1 MAIKLFSKLFSRKK
15 RIAMT
20 SDEAFLSDES
30 DEPRDEV
37 PKEEPAPQPE
47 PAAEEASAG
56 DAKAEDAPAEQPEE
70 AAADT
75 PESEEAPAAEEAK
88 AEEPEPEPLPPQE
101 NLCLWLY
108 ACLDDPHDLRTPMRP
123 QLIAHFRAL
132 NEGSDGFEG
141 TLPSGGRVTCAVRTD
156 LGFVREQAGY
166 LKTRFADTFPADRDV
181 WNAAM
186 MQIELFNTRVECT
199 LAPPYS
205 EDDAAKFADAVY
217 AAAEPLRGFVVNE
230 GMELYRWDRRL
241 VIAPDGRTDFSV
253 FMPIRRGLA
262 VSNPAEAAAA
272 DEARMR
278 RSIAILKKH
287 GVEAA
292 RLDMPVQAREADARL
307 RTPEEIIGRMAAL
320 FACAVKAQ
328 AYTSPREVAAPAAWS
343 LNAIKKL
350 DTQYGVNRLFTAKEA
365 EYVVRSPESQHETYL
380 MRFEDCAVLLWALRM
395 YELDWPAGRADVAAI
410 ARVIRDADTETIL
423 RLARPR
429 PLNDIL
435 NMHDVTY
442 RLHSV
447 CVREGDAAF
456 TGAKPDHDVVYERHY
471 ALNWLVAVDGISDW
485 DMIVPKT

>member
-37 PKEEPAPQPE
+37 QKEEPAPQPE

-75 PESEEAPAAEEAK
+75 PESDEAPAAEEAK

-108 ACLDDPHDLRTPMRP
+108 ACLDDPHDVRTPMRP

-217 AAAEPLRGFVVNE
+217 AAAESLRGFVVNE

-287 GVEAA
+287 GVESA

-343 LNAIKKL
+343 LNAMKKL

-380 MRFEDCAVLLWALRM
+380 MRFEDCAVLLWASP
-395 YELDWPAGRADVAAI
+395 PAERHSEHARRNLPPAQRVRARGRRGVH
-410 ARVIRDADTETIL
+410 RHET
-423 RLARPR
+423 RPR
-429 PLNDIL
+429 
-435 NMHDVTY
+435 
-442 RLHSV
+442 R
-447 CVREGDAAF
+447 CV
-456 TGAKPDHDVVYERHY
+456 
-471 ALNWLVAVDGISDW
+471 
-485 DMIVPKT
+485 

>member
-20 SDEAFLSDES
+20 SDEAFLSDEPENAAS
-30 DEPRDEV
+30 NEPE
-37 PKEEPAPQPE
+37 PQPE
-47 PAAEEASAG
+47 PAAGE
-56 DAKAEDAPAEQPEE
+56 APAEETGTEEMPAEPEQTEE
-70 AAADT
+70 AAPET
-75 PESEEAPAAEEAK
+75 PGGEEAPPMQEPPEA
-88 AEEPEPEPLPPQE
+88 EPEPEPEPEPQE
-101 NLCLWLY
+101 KLCLWLY
-108 ACLDDPHDLRTPMRP
+108 ACLDDPHDVRTPMRP

-132 NEGSDGFEG
+132 NESSDGFEG
-141 TLPSGGRVTCAVRTD
+141 TLPGGGMVACAVRSEPD
-156 LGFVREQAGY
+156 FVREQAGY
-166 LKTRFADTFPADRDV
+166 LKTLFADTFPADRDV

-186 MQIELFNTRVECT
+186 MQIELFNARVECT
-199 LAPPYS
+199 LMPPYA
-205 EDDAAKFADAVY
+205 EDDAESFADAVY

-230 GMELYRWDRRL
+230 SMEMYRWDRRL

-253 FMPIRRGLA
+253 FMPIRRGLTM
-262 VSNPAEAAAA
+262 SNPAEAAAA

-278 RSIAILKKH
+278 RSLAILKKH
-287 GVEAA
+287 GVESA

-307 RTPEEIIGRMAAL
+307 RTPEEMIGRAAAL

-365 EYVVRSPESQHETYL
+365 EYVVRSPESQHEAYL
-380 MRFEDCAVLLWALRM
+380 MRFEACAVLLWALRL
-395 YELDWPAGRADVAAI
+395 YELDWPSGRADAAAI
-410 ARVIRDADTETIL
+410 ARVIRDADTEALL

-429 PLNDIL
+429 PLNEIL

-456 TGAKPDHDVVYERHY
+456 ADAKPDPDVVYERHY

-485 DMIVPKT
+485 DMVVPKT

>member
-37 PKEEPAPQPE
+37 PKEEPAPQTE

-75 PESEEAPAAEEAK
+75 PESDEAPAAEEAK

-108 ACLDDPHDLRTPMRP
+108 ACLDDPHDVRTPMRP

-199 LAPPYS
+199 LAPPYT

-230 GMELYRWDRRL
+230 GMEL
-241 VIAPDGRTDFSV
+241 
-253 FMPIRRGLA
+253 
-262 VSNPAEAAAA
+262 
-272 DEARMR
+272 
-278 RSIAILKKH
+278 
-287 GVEAA
+287 
-292 RLDMPVQAREADARL
+292 
-307 RTPEEIIGRMAAL
+307 
-320 FACAVKAQ
+320 
-328 AYTSPREVAAPAAWS
+328 
-343 LNAIKKL
+343 
-350 DTQYGVNRLFTAKEA
+350 
-365 EYVVRSPESQHETYL
+365 
-380 MRFEDCAVLLWALRM
+380 
-395 YELDWPAGRADVAAI
+395 
-410 ARVIRDADTETIL
+410 
-423 RLARPR
+423 
-429 PLNDIL
+429 
-435 NMHDVTY
+435 
-442 RLHSV
+442 
-447 CVREGDAAF
+447 
-456 TGAKPDHDVVYERHY
+456 
-471 ALNWLVAVDGISDW
+471 
-485 DMIVPKT
+485 

>member
-20 SDEAFLSDES
+20 SDEAFLSDEPENAAPN
-30 DEPRDEV
+30 EPE
-37 PKEEPAPQPE
+37 PQPE
-47 PAAEEASAG
+47 PAAGE
-56 DAKAEDAPAEQPEE
+56 APAEETGTEETPAESEQTEE
-70 AAADT
+70 AAPET
-75 PESEEAPAAEEAK
+75 PGDEEAPPMQEPPEA
-88 AEEPEPEPLPPQE
+88 EPEPEPEPEPQE
-101 NLCLWLY
+101 KLCLWLY
-108 ACLDDPHDLRTPMRP
+108 ACLDDPHDVRTPMRP

-132 NEGSDGFEG
+132 NESSDGFGG
-141 TLPSGGRVTCAVRTD
+141 TLPGGGMVACAVRSEPD
-156 LGFVREQAGY
+156 FVREQAGY
-166 LKTRFADTFPADRDV
+166 LKTLFADTFPADRDV

-186 MQIELFNTRVECT
+186 MQIELFNARVECT
-199 LAPPYS
+199 LMPPYA
-205 EDDAAKFADAVY
+205 EGDAESFADAVY

-230 GMELYRWDRRL
+230 SMEMYRWDRRL

-253 FMPIRRGLA
+253 FMPIRRGLTM
-262 VSNPAEAAAA
+262 SNPAETAAA

-278 RSIAILKKH
+278 RSLAILKKH
-287 GVEAA
+287 GVESA

-307 RTPEEIIGRMAAL
+307 RTPEEMIGRAAAL

-365 EYVVRSPESQHETYL
+365 EYVVRSPESQHEAYL
-380 MRFEDCAVLLWALRM
+380 MRFEACAVLLWALRL
-395 YELDWPAGRADVAAI
+395 YELDWPSGRADAAAI
-410 ARVIRDADTETIL
+410 ARVIRDADTEALL

-429 PLNDIL
+429 PLNEIL

-456 TGAKPDHDVVYERHY
+456 ADAKSDPDVVYERHY

-485 DMIVPKT
+485 DMVVPKT

>member
-20 SDEAFLSDES
+20 GDEAFLSDE
-30 DEPRDEV
+30 PQAEV
-37 PKEEPAPQPE
+37 QKEEATPQPE
-47 PAAEEASAG
+47 PAAEEASSEDVKAE
-56 DAKAEDAPAEQPEE
+56 APTASQPEASAEDAE
-70 AAADT
+70 ADKEAPT
-75 PESEEAPAAEEAK
+75 EEAPVEEA
-88 AEEPEPEPLPPQE
+88 EPEPQQE
-101 NLCLWLY
+101 SRCLWLY
-108 ACLDDPHDLRTPMRP
+108 ACLDDPLDVRTPMRP
-123 QLIAHFRAL
+123 QLIARFRAL

-141 TLPSGGRVTCAVRTD
+141 TLPGGGAVTCAVRTD

-166 LKTRFADTFPADRDV
+166 LKTLFADTFPADRDV

-199 LAPPYS
+199 LVPPYT
-205 EDDAAKFADAVY
+205 EDDATKFAEAVY

-230 GMELYRWDRRL
+230 SMELYRWDHRL
-241 VIAPDGRTDFSV
+241 VIASDGRTDFSV

-262 VSNPAEAAAA
+262 VSNPAVAAAA

-278 RSIAILKKH
+278 RSLAILKKH
-287 GVEAA
+287 GVEAV
-292 RLDMPVQAREADARL
+292 RLDMPVQAREDDAHL

-365 EYVVRSPESQHETYL
+365 EYVVRSPESQHEAYL
-380 MRFEDCAVLLWALRM
+380 MRFESCAVLLWALRL
-395 YELDWPAGRADVAAI
+395 YELDWPSGRADAAAI
-410 ARVIRDADTETIL
+410 ARVIRGADTESLL

-429 PLNDIL
+429 PLSDIL

-456 TGAKPDHDVVYERHY
+456 TGEKPDHDVVYERHY
-471 ALNWLVAVDGISDW
+471 ALNWLVAVDGISGW